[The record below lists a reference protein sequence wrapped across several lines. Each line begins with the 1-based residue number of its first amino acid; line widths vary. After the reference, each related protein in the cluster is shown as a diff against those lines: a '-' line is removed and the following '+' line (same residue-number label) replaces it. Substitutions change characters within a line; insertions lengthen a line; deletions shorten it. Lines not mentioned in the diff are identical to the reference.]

1 MPHQSTDKSI
11 PCRTDDCG
19 TGLKLLSQETYLDLP
34 ENAKSQFMKI
44 PHAKLSQAALRE
56 VIQEFVTRDGTDN
69 STFKQRMTDV
79 LHQLENGSVELH
91 FDVQTNTCNIV
102 PVAT

>member
-1 MPHQSTDKSI
+1 
-11 PCRTDDCG
+11 
-19 TGLKLLSQETYLDLP
+19 
-34 ENAKSQFMKI
+34 MKI
-44 PHAKLSQAALRE
+44 PHAKLSQAALQE

-79 LHQLENGSVELH
+79 LFQLENGSVELH
-91 FDVQTNTCNIV
+91 FDIQSNTCNIV